1 MKFDVM
7 NRYISEVQFTAEI
20 DCEEGAS
27 RALKLRLAVVWAMEN
42 DADLSYTN
50 LSDANLSYANLRGAN
65 LRGVNLRGA
74 NLRDANLRGANLRDA
89 NLSGVKGYILD
100 HRGQTAFAWMR
111 V

>member
-20 DCEEGAS
+20 DCEEGAR

-50 LSDANLSYANLRGAN
+50 LSYANLSGTNLRDADLSGTNLSYANLRGAN
-65 LRGVNLRGA
+65 LRGVNL
-74 NLRDANLRGANLRDA
+74 
-89 NLSGVKGYILD
+89 
-100 HRGQTAFAWMR
+100 
-111 V
+111 